1 MRIRSDVDIRDRD
14 LRLLRMADTSATETY
29 VEAKSVVRTYPQ
41 SGAKSTILVYEMNG
55 TLYRACCGPHTEAV
69 VQDEEEVPTRSLVEL
84 EMKGDVEYN
93 VLEDYGKRY
102 KKAKNSPP
110 TNLAGRPS

>member
-1 MRIRSDVDIRDRD
+1 MRIRSDVDIRNRD

-55 TLYRACCGPHTEAV
+55 TLYRTCCGPHTEAV
-69 VQDEEEVPTRSLVEL
+69 VQDEEEEPTRSLVEL
-84 EMKGDVEYN
+84 EMKEDVEQT
-93 VLEDYGKRY
+93 VLDDYGKRF
-102 KKAKNSPP
+102 KKAKSSPP
-110 TNLAGRPS
+110 TNLPGRPS

>member
-1 MRIRSDVDIRDRD
+1 MRIRSDVDIRNRD

-55 TLYRACCGPHTEAV
+55 TLYRTCCGPHTEAV
-69 VQDEEEVPTRSLVEL
+69 VQDEEEEPTRSLVEL
-84 EMKGDVEYN
+84 EMKEDVEQT
-93 VLEDYGKRY
+93 VLDDYGKRF
-102 KKAKNSPP
+102 KKAKSSPL
-110 TNLAGRPS
+110 TNLPGRPS